1 MFWYVF
7 LDKMGQNLQVTCLD
21 VFSSFRKFR
30 FGPAYALVPH
40 DLMAVHK

>member
-1 MFWYVF
+1 MF
-7 LDKMGQNLQVTCLD
+7 LDKMGQNLQVTSLD
-21 VFSSFRKFR
+21 VFSSSKKFW